1 MSVFQERMLSGRWLY
16 LNLHKM
22 KLKADGTNLP
32 RRLLGCVYSFRALV
46 KGTAVLH
53 VSYSRDLSDLNATF
67 PTPTADWT
75 PENGYPANATADT
88 VPRRAFGAG
97 AHLGLTLV
105 LDVEA
110 DEFYCSTSAGVGFK
124 VKNVTSN

>member
-1 MSVFQERMLSGRWLY
+1 
-16 LNLHKM
+16 
-22 KLKADGTNLP
+22 LP
-32 RRLLGCVYSFRALV
+32 RRLMEYMYSFPVLV
-46 KGTAVLH
+46 KATAVLH
-53 VSYSRDLSDLNATF
+53 VSYSRDLSDLNVTF

-75 PENGYPANATADT
+75 PENGYPSNATADT
-88 VPRRAFGAG
+88 LPWRAFGAG

>member
-1 MSVFQERMLSGRWLY
+1 MYPFHV
-16 LNLHKM
+16 
-22 KLKADGTNLP
+22 
-32 RRLLGCVYSFRALV
+32 LV
-46 KGTAVLH
+46 KPTAALH
-53 VSYSRDLSDLNATF
+53 IFYSRDLSDLNVTF

-75 PENGYPANATADT
+75 PENGYPSNATPDT
-88 VPRRAFGAG
+88 LPWRAFGAG

-105 LDVEA
+105 LDMEA

>member
-1 MSVFQERMLSGRWLY
+1 
-16 LNLHKM
+16 M
-22 KLKADGTNLP
+22 KLKADGKKLS
-32 RRLLGCVYSFRALV
+32 RRLLEYMYSFRVLV
-46 KGTAVLH
+46 KAAAVLH
-53 VSYSRDLSDLNATF
+53 VYYSWDLSDLNVTF

-75 PENGYPANATADT
+75 PENGYPSNATADT
-88 VPRRAFGAG
+88 LPWRAFGAG

-124 VKNVTSN
+124 VKIVASN

>member
-1 MSVFQERMLSGRWLY
+1 
-16 LNLHKM
+16 M

-32 RRLLGCVYSFRALV
+32 RRLMEYMYSFPVLV
-46 KGTAVLH
+46 KATAVLH
-53 VSYSRDLSDLNATF
+53 VSYSRDLSDLNVTF

-75 PENGYPANATADT
+75 PENGYPSNATADT
-88 VPRRAFGAG
+88 LPWRAFGAG

>member
-1 MSVFQERMLSGRWLY
+1 MS
-16 LNLHKM
+16 
-22 KLKADGTNLP
+22 P
-32 RRLLGCVYSFRALV
+32 CVNRV
-46 KGTAVLH
+46 KPTAVLL
-53 VSYSRDLSDLNATF
+53 VSYSRDLSDLNVTF

-75 PENGYPANATADT
+75 PENGYPSNATADT
-88 VPRRAFGAG
+88 LPWRAFGAG

-110 DEFYCSTSAGVGFK
+110 REFYCSTSAGVGFK